1 MLNLKVAIDNYTL
14 SKDSVI
20 PIVVF
25 DLSSKVI
32 YYNQKTILL
41 LTSIKTKTFKNIFG
55 ELLLKID
62 VRY

>member
-14 SKDSVI
+14 SKDNVI

-41 LTSIKTKTFKNIFG
+41 
-55 ELLLKID
+55 EDRLKQKP
-62 VRY
+62 